1 VQNTYETT
9 MSEWLAVE
17 AIIHQRDKEV
27 ITTVG
32 TRLSYGS
39 QSIDQ
44 LVDDPHECLNMRL
57 SNEVTILKFR
67 KSVY

>member
-1 VQNTYETT
+1 MQNTYETT

-27 ITTVG
+27 ITTVD
-32 TRLSYGS
+32 TRIPYGS
-39 QSIDQ
+39 QSREQ
-44 LVDDPHECLNMRL
+44 LVDDPPECLNRRL
-57 SNEVTILKFR
+57 SYEVTILKFR